1 MATHILEA
9 GQNLVG
15 LLSQFRLVL
24 VHLRE
29 RADVFGVFLKLLDR
43 RE

>member
-1 MATHILEA
+1 MVTHVLEA

-15 LLSQFRLVL
+15 LLTQLCLLFID
-24 VHLRE
+24 LRE
-29 RADVFGVFLKLLDR
+29 RADVLRVFLKLLDR

>member
-1 MATHILEA
+1 MATHVLEA

-15 LLSQFRLVL
+15 LLAQFRLVL
-24 VHLRE
+24 VNLRE
-29 RADVFGVFLKLLDR
+29 RADVFGVFLKLLDG